1 MNSHLRPPLVS
12 RAHDMLALSRLP
24 LIRDLLV
31 VTGSYSWPR
40 WATVFGACLALDA
53 IAILCSLATPLLT
66 GAALDVLVAGS
77 VSAISARYGQ
87 LLSFSAASA
96 PVAAVAVLC
105 ALAGFLTICSVVC
118 ATYSARLLAQRTR
131 EFQSHIRA
139 VTLHRLMS
147 LRTESYDSLST
158 GVGVTLVRS
167 DAAAAGELIRSAV
180 YAPVKNA
187 VQLVG
192 TSIAVGTINPWLPIV
207 SLGLAPLVWLT
218 HRSWN
223 ASVLPLHTQAARVS
237 ALCDTTVSTM
247 LRGLRVMRIY
257 NGEAAEADRWRSPEM
272 ESIAIDNRIW
282 WEINFVRA
290 LWDLLLPTLS
300 LAVLWVCRSSLLAK
314 TMSAGDVLVFTVC
327 IGMLATPMH
336 ALAQSIASVQN
347 ASAAMVRLRELIN
360 RPLEPVAYDQSAI
373 SLRRS
378 LTTPPSIGLLSASYQ
393 YASARDAA
401 LKDVSLTIEAG
412 QVVAVVGRNGS
423 GKSTLLN
430 LIGGFFCPTGG
441 CIEVDGTDIRQWS
454 LCDYRRYIAL
464 VEQDVYLFPGSV
476 ADNIRYSRP
485 TATVAEVDAAIR
497 LIAVGGFLES
507 LPCGKDSIIGEG
519 GSGVSGGQRQRISLA
534 RAMLKH
540 PDIMLLDEWSSHL
553 DPSAEGEILE
563 NMLKAKSGA
572 TIVMVTHRMSVAARA
587 DVVVFLDRGRLIASG
602 SHENLLST
610 CPGYADLW
618 RSLPQPSAM
627 SGHGDALCRTY

>member
-1 MNSHLRPPLVS
+1 
-12 RAHDMLALSRLP
+12 MLAFSRLP
-24 LIRDLLV
+24 FIHDLLL
-31 VTGSYSWPR
+31 VTGSYSWWS
-40 WATVFGACLALDA
+40 WATVCGACLTLDA
-53 IAILCSLATPLLT
+53 VAILCSLATPLLT

-77 VSAISARYGQ
+77 ASGISARYGR
-87 LLSFSAASA
+87 LLPVGVASE
-96 PVAAVAVLC
+96 PVETVAVLC
-105 ALAGFLTICSVVC
+105 ALAGFLTVCSVAC

-147 LRTESYDSLST
+147 LRTESYDSLSP

-167 DAAAAGELIRSAV
+167 DAAAAGELIRSGF

-223 ASVLPLHTQAARVS
+223 ASVLPLHSQAARVG

-257 NGEAAEADRWRSPEM
+257 NGETAEADRWRSPES
-272 ESIAIDNRIW
+272 ESVAIDKRIW

-300 LAVLWVCRSSLLAK
+300 LAVLWGCRSSLLAE
-314 TMSAGDVLVFTVC
+314 TMSAGDVLIFTVC

-336 ALAQSIASVQN
+336 ALAESIASVQN
-347 ASAAMVRLRELIN
+347 ATAAMVRLRELMN
-360 RPLEPVAYDQSAI
+360 RPIEPVSYDQTAI
-373 SLRRS
+373 PPRRS
-378 LTTPPSIGLLSASYQ
+378 LTTPPSIRLLSACYQ

-401 LKDVSLTIEAG
+401 LKDVSLTISAG
-412 QVVAVVGRNGS
+412 QVVAIVGRNGS

-441 CIEVDGTDIRQWS
+441 SVEIDGTDIRKWS
-454 LCDYRRYIAL
+454 LCDYRRYVAL

-476 ADNIRYSRP
+476 AENIRYSRP
-485 TATVAEVDAAIR
+485 SATVAEVDAAIKM
-497 LIAVGGFLES
+497 IAVGGFLES

-519 GSGVSGGQRQRISLA
+519 GSGISGGQRQRISLA

-540 PDIMLLDEWSSHL
+540 PYLILLDEWSSHL

-563 NMLKAKSGA
+563 NLLQGRSGA
-572 TIVMVTHRMSVAARA
+572 TTVMVTHRMSVAVRA
-587 DVVVFLDRGRLIASG
+587 DVIAFLDRGRLVVSG
-602 SHENLLST
+602 SHETLVST

-618 RSLPQPSAM
+618 RSLPQTSAL
-627 SGHGDALCRTY
+627 SGQGEAPCRKC

>member
-1 MNSHLRPPLVS
+1 
-12 RAHDMLALSRLP
+12 MLAHSRLP
-24 LIRDLLV
+24 LIRDLLL
-31 VTGSYSWPR
+31 VTGAYSWSR
-40 WATVFGACLALDA
+40 WTTVFVACLALDA
-53 IAILCSLATPLLT
+53 VAILCSLATPLLT

-77 VSAISARYGQ
+77 VSEISARYGR
-87 LLSFSAASA
+87 LLSFGVASD
-96 PVAAVAVLC
+96 PVEAVAVLC
-105 ALAGFLTICSVVC
+105 VVAGVLTLCSVAC

-131 EFQSHIRA
+131 EFQSHIRD

-147 LRTESYDSLST
+147 LRTESYDSLSP

-167 DAAAAGELIRSAV
+167 DAAAAGELIRSAF

-192 TSIAVGTINPWLPIV
+192 TSVAVGTINPWLPIV

-223 ASVLPLHTQAARVS
+223 VSVLPLHTQAARVS
-237 ALCDTTVSTM
+237 ALCDTTVATM

-257 NGEAAEADRWRSPEM
+257 NGEAAEAARWRSPET
-272 ESIAIDNRIW
+272 ESVAIDKRIW

-290 LWDLLLPTLS
+290 LWDLLLPSLS
-300 LAVLWVCRSSLLAK
+300 LAVLWGCRSSLLAE
-314 TMSAGDVLVFTVC
+314 TMSAGDVLFFTVC

-336 ALAQSIASVQN
+336 ALAESIASVQN
-347 ASAAMVRLRELIN
+347 ATAAMVRLRDLIN
-360 RPLEPVAYDQSAI
+360 RPGEPVAYDQTANPPRK
-373 SLRRS
+373 SLKA
-378 LTTPPSIGLLSASYQ
+378 PPSIRLLSACYQ

-401 LKDVSLTIEAG
+401 LKRVSLTIEAG

-441 CIEVDGTDIRQWS
+441 CVEVDGTDIRQWS
-454 LCDYRRYIAL
+454 LCDYRRYIAI

-485 TATVAEVDAAIR
+485 TATVADIDAAIS

-519 GSGVSGGQRQRISLA
+519 GSGISGGQRQRISLA

-540 PDIMLLDEWSSHL
+540 PHLLLLDEWSSHL
-553 DPSAEGEILE
+553 DPSAESEILD
-563 NMLKAKSGA
+563 NLLKGRNGA
-572 TIVMVTHRMSVAARA
+572 TTVMATHRVSVAALA
-587 DVVVFLDRGRLIASG
+587 DVIVFLDHGRLIASG
-602 SHENLLST
+602 SHETLLST

-618 RSLPQPSAM
+618 RSLPQTSTL
-627 SGHGDALCRTY
+627 SGHGDALCRTP